1 MRNIILYIAGLL
13 LFSNQLHAQL
23 RYNDLTQEVP
33 FDKSFRKGVLPNG
46 LTYFIRHNKVPKER
60 ASYYIIQNVGSVLET
75 DEQSGL
81 AHFLEHMAFNGT
93 STFPGNS
100 MVDFLARHGV
110 KFGKEVNAYTSY
122 NETVYNI
129 SKVPTIDRKV
139 VDSCLLILR
148 DWCNELSLT
157 EKEIDAERGIIQEE
171 WRSRL
176 GLGTRLSEKIDPI
189 RYNGSK
195 YAFDHQ

>member
-1 MRNIILYIAGLL
+1 
-13 LFSNQLHAQL
+13 
-23 RYNDLTQEVP
+23 
-33 FDKSFRKGVLPNG
+33 
-46 LTYFIRHNKVPKER
+46 
-60 ASYYIIQNVGSVLET
+60 
-75 DEQSGL
+75 
-81 AHFLEHMAFNGT
+81 
-93 STFPGNS
+93 

-157 EKEIDAERGIIQEE
+157 EKEIVPTRNYSRGMA
-171 WRSRL
+171 
-176 GLGTRLSEKIDPI
+176 LSFRI
-189 RYNGSK
+189 R
-195 YAFDHQ
+195 DTLI

>member
-1 MRNIILYIAGLL
+1 
-13 LFSNQLHAQL
+13 
-23 RYNDLTQEVP
+23 
-33 FDKSFRKGVLPNG
+33 
-46 LTYFIRHNKVPKER
+46 
-60 ASYYIIQNVGSVLET
+60 
-75 DEQSGL
+75 
-81 AHFLEHMAFNGT
+81 
-93 STFPGNS
+93 

-195 YAFDHQ
+195 YAVRPPIREHGCGS